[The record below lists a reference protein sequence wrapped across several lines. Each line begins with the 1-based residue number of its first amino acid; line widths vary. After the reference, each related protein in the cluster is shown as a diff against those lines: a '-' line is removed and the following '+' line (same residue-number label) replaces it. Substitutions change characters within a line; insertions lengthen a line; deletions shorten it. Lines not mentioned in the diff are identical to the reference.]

1 RDPAVQVLVL
11 RHPRGTEAPVR
22 GAREGRAEAL
32 EAVADRSSVARQVG
46 RVHGRQGGDVL
57 LYGHRRRALDD
68 SQVRRQEARPPELH
82 AALPRG
88 AALYE
93 QGRPRR
99 GPGRPA
105 DRRQRRHDRGRRSR
119 RRQVGRAVLCCARMD
134 ERTVGFIGLGR
145 MGSGMARNLLKA
157 GVPLVVWD
165 VLPEAARSLSEDGAS
180 VAADPAALA
189 ASAELIFLCVPSDKE
204 AGEVLFGER
213 GVARGGNTPAVVD
226 TTTMNHRAARR
237 LAERARDAGLSY
249 ADCPVSGM
257 PLRAEKGTLTMMFGG
272 SAELFALSKPC
283 LAVMGEFVVHCG
295 DVGMGQ
301 LMKAVNNIVYDVNIA
316 AFCEV
321 LPFAV
326 KAGLQPAQV
335 AEVLTTGNSRSFA
348 SGHFVPRI
356 MERRFEGDFSL
367 RAAYKDIVN
376 IQEAAAQL
384 DASLPL
390 VEAMVKAY
398 RAAIEMGFGDEPKSA
413 MVKVYEERMGQEV
426 RIDPRSA

>member
-1 RDPAVQVLVL
+1 MKV
-11 RHPRGTEAPVR
+11 
-22 GAREGRAEAL
+22 
-32 EAVADRSSVARQVG
+32 
-46 RVHGRQGGDVL
+46 
-57 LYGHRRRALDD
+57 
-68 SQVRRQEARPPELH
+68 
-82 AALPRG
+82 
-88 AALYE
+88 
-93 QGRPRR
+93 
-99 GPGRPA
+99 
-105 DRRQRRHDRGRRSR
+105 
-119 RRQVGRAVLCCARMD
+119 
-134 ERTVGFIGLGR
+134 RTVGFIGLGR

-189 ASAELIFLCVPSDKE
+189 ASAELIFLCVPTDEE

-213 GVARGGNTPAVVD
+213 GVVRGGKTPAVVD

-237 LAERARDAGLSY
+237 LAERAEEARVAY

-272 SAELFALSKPC
+272 SAELFALSKQY
-283 LAVMGEFVVHCG
+283 LDVMGEFVVHCG

-326 KAGLQPAQV
+326 KAGLQPAQL
-335 AEVLTTGNSRSFA
+335 AQVLTTGNSRSFA
-348 SGHFVPRI
+348 SEHFVPRI

-367 RAAYKDIVN
+367 RAAYKDVVN

-390 VEAMVKAY
+390 VEAMMKAY

-426 RIDPRSA
+426 RTDRRSA

>member
-1 RDPAVQVLVL
+1 
-11 RHPRGTEAPVR
+11 
-22 GAREGRAEAL
+22 
-32 EAVADRSSVARQVG
+32 
-46 RVHGRQGGDVL
+46 
-57 LYGHRRRALDD
+57 
-68 SQVRRQEARPPELH
+68 
-82 AALPRG
+82 
-88 AALYE
+88 
-93 QGRPRR
+93 
-99 GPGRPA
+99 
-105 DRRQRRHDRGRRSR
+105 
-119 RRQVGRAVLCCARMD
+119 MD
-134 ERTVGFIGLGR
+134 ERAVGFIGLGR

-165 VLPEAARSLSEDGAS
+165 VLPEAGRFLTEDGAS

-189 ASAELIFLCVPSDKE
+189 GSAELVFLCVPSDKE
-204 AGEVLFGER
+204 AEEVLFGAR
-213 GVARGGNTPAVVD
+213 GVVAGGKTPAVVD

-237 LAERARDAGLSY
+237 LAERARGAGLSY

-257 PLRAEKGTLTMMFGG
+257 PQRAESGTLTMMFGG
-272 SAELFALSKPC
+272 SAELFAQSKPY
-283 LAVMGEFVVHCG
+283 LDVMGEFVVHCG

-348 SGHFVPRI
+348 SEHFVPRI
-356 MERRFEGDFSL
+356 MQRRFEGDFSL

-413 MVKVYEERMGQEV
+413 MVKVYEERMGQQV
-426 RIDPRSA
+426 RAGRRPA

>member
-1 RDPAVQVLVL
+1 MD
-11 RHPRGTEAPVR
+11 
-22 GAREGRAEAL
+22 
-32 EAVADRSSVARQVG
+32 DRV
-46 RVHGRQGGDVL
+46 
-57 LYGHRRRALDD
+57 
-68 SQVRRQEARPPELH
+68 
-82 AALPRG
+82 
-88 AALYE
+88 
-93 QGRPRR
+93 
-99 GPGRPA
+99 
-105 DRRQRRHDRGRRSR
+105 
-119 RRQVGRAVLCCARMD
+119 
-134 ERTVGFIGLGR
+134 VGFVGLGR

-165 VLPEAARSLSEDGAS
+165 VLPEAGRSLTEDGAS

-204 AGEVLFGER
+204 AGEVLFGDR
-213 GVARGGNTPAVVD
+213 GLVGDGRTPAVVD

-237 LAERARDAGLSY
+237 LARRAREAGAAY

-257 PLRAEKGTLTMMFGG
+257 PLRAERGTLTMMFGG
-272 SAELFALSKPC
+272 SPELFALSKPY
-283 LAVMGEFVVHCG
+283 LDVMGEFVVHCG
-295 DVGMGQ
+295 DAGMGQ

-316 AFCEV
+316 AFCEI

-326 KAGLQPAQV
+326 KAGLQPAQL
-335 AEVLTTGNSRSFA
+335 AEVLTTGNARSFA
-348 SGHFVPRI
+348 SEHFVPRI

-390 VEAMVKAY
+390 VEAMVSTY

-413 MVKVYEERMGQEV
+413 MVRVYEERMGQQV
-426 RIDPRSA
+426 GTGRRSA

>member
-1 RDPAVQVLVL
+1 
-11 RHPRGTEAPVR
+11 
-22 GAREGRAEAL
+22 
-32 EAVADRSSVARQVG
+32 
-46 RVHGRQGGDVL
+46 
-57 LYGHRRRALDD
+57 
-68 SQVRRQEARPPELH
+68 
-82 AALPRG
+82 
-88 AALYE
+88 
-93 QGRPRR
+93 
-99 GPGRPA
+99 
-105 DRRQRRHDRGRRSR
+105 
-119 RRQVGRAVLCCARMD
+119 MD

-165 VLPEAARSLSEDGAS
+165 VLPDAGRSLTADGAS

-189 ASAELIFLCVPSDKE
+189 ASAELIFLCVPSDEE

-213 GVARGGNTPAVVD
+213 GLVGGGTTPAVVD
-226 TTTMNHRAARR
+226 TTTMNHQTARR
-237 LAERARDAGLSY
+237 LARRAGEAGVVY

-257 PLRAEKGTLTMMFGG
+257 PLRAAQGTLTMMFGG
-272 SAELFALSKPC
+272 SVELFALSRPY
-283 LAVMGEFVVHCG
+283 LDVMGGFVVHCG
-295 DVGMGQ
+295 NVGMGQ

-316 AFCEV
+316 AVCEI

-335 AEVLTTGNSRSFA
+335 AEVLTTGNARSFA
-348 SGHFVPRI
+348 SEHFVPRI

-398 RAAIEMGFGDEPKSA
+398 RAAIESGFGDEPKSA
-413 MVKVYEERMGQEV
+413 MVKVYEERMGQQV
-426 RIDPRSA
+426 RTDRPSA